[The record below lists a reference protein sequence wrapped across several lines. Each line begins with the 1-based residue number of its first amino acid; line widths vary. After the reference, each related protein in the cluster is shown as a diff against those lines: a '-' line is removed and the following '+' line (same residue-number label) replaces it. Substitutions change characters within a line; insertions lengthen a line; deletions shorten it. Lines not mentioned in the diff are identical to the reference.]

1 MSPIF
6 KFKDSDLEARL
17 ITRRT
22 VTAGILAT
30 VFVLFVSYRI
40 FHLQVVM
47 HDHYS
52 TLSQSNRVK
61 IVPIAPTRGLIL
73 SSDGVLLADNR
84 PSFSLEIIPEKVREM
99 DQLIDKLGKIIE
111 INDTG
116 VSQFKTRLKQNRR
129 FESIPLVYN
138 LSDEQL
144 ARIAVDLH
152 KYEGTDIVAR
162 LNRYYPLGPMTSH
175 TTGYVGMIDEDE
187 LASLNKSNYIAT
199 SHIGKIGAEKAYEDL
214 LHGTVGNQ
222 QVEVNVQGRV
232 VRVLDRTPPIPGK
245 NIYLTLNAS
254 LQNLAIQALEDK
266 RGAVVALDPND
277 GSVLAMAS
285 SPGYDPNE
293 FVNGIDAKTYR
304 KYLNSVNT
312 PLLNRALQGK
322 YPPGSTIK
330 PVLGLAAL
338 RHGVRIPEDET
349 WCPGW
354 YILKGTSLKKGDWKK
369 GGHGHT
375 NLRKAI
381 AESCDVYFYALANE
395 MGIDLI
401 YDSMSEFGF
410 GKRTM
415 VDIGGE
421 SAGLMPSRE
430 WKRKTLNEAWYPGET
445 LNIGIGQGAILATP
459 IQLAVATAAI
469 ANRGNVLKPRFFAEA
484 RDPLSGETVGMGERE
499 VLHRIIN
506 TEEDWEHI
514 ISGMYD
520 VIHAS
525 NGTARRVGMGAA
537 YEFAGKS
544 GTAQVFSLAE
554 DEEYD
559 ADKLV
564 KELHDHALFV
574 AFAPIND
581 PKIVVSIIV
590 ENGGGGSSNAAPI
603 ARLLFDDYFEQTGIP
618 QEVSLND
625 ETTIIF

>member
-6 KFKDSDLEARL
+6 KFKDADLEARL
-17 ITRRT
+17 INRRT

-30 VFVLFVSYRI
+30 LFVLIVSYRI

-61 IVPIAPTRGLIL
+61 IVPIAPTRGLIF

-84 PSFSLEIIPEKVREM
+84 PSFSLEIIPEKTLDM
-99 DQLIDKLGKIIE
+99 DQLLEKLGAVIE
-111 INDTG
+111 ITDTD
-116 VSQFKTRLKQNRR
+116 VEQFKTRLKQNRR
-129 FESIPLVYN
+129 FESIPLIYN

-152 KYEGTDIVAR
+152 KHEGTDIVAR
-162 LNRYYPLGPMTSH
+162 LNRYYPLGPMASH
-175 TTGYVGMIDEDE
+175 TTGYVGMIDEAE
-187 LASLNKSNYIAT
+187 LVTLDKSNYIAT

-232 VRVLDRTPPIPGK
+232 IRVLDRTPPIPGK

-254 LQNLAIQALEDK
+254 LQNLAVQALENK
-266 RGAVVALDPND
+266 RGAVVAMDPND
-277 GSVLAMAS
+277 GSVLAMVS
-285 SPGYDPNE
+285 SPGYDPNQ
-293 FVNGIDAKTYR
+293 FVNGINAKTYR

-330 PVLGLAAL
+330 PMLGLAAL
-338 RHGVRIPEDET
+338 RHGVRIHEDET

-410 GKRTM
+410 GKRTLI
-415 VDIGGE
+415 DIGGE

-445 LNIGIGQGAILATP
+445 LNVGIGQGAILATP
-459 IQLAVATAAI
+459 IQLAVATSAI
-469 ANRGNVLKPRFFAEA
+469 ANRGNVLKPHFFAEA
-484 RDPLSGETVGMGERE
+484 RDPLTGAKISSGERE
-499 VLHRIIN
+499 ILHRVIN

-514 ISGMYD
+514 ISGMFD

-525 NGTARRVGMGAA
+525 NGTARRVGMGAE
-537 YEFAGKS
+537 YQFAGKS
-544 GTAQVFSLAE
+544 GTVQVFSLAE

-574 AFAPIND
+574 AFAPLNN
-581 PKIVVSIIV
+581 PQIVVSVIV

-603 ARLLFDDYFEQTGIP
+603 ARLLFDDYFEQIGIP
-618 QEVSLND
+618 QEISLND
-625 ETTIIF
+625 ETTITF

>member
-1 MSPIF
+1 M
-6 KFKDSDLEARL
+6 
-17 ITRRT
+17 
-22 VTAGILAT
+22 
-30 VFVLFVSYRI
+30 
-40 FHLQVVM
+40 
-47 HDHYS
+47 
-52 TLSQSNRVK
+52 
-61 IVPIAPTRGLIL
+61 
-73 SSDGVLLADNR
+73 
-84 PSFSLEIIPEKVREM
+84 
-99 DQLIDKLGKIIE
+99 
-111 INDTG
+111 
-116 VSQFKTRLKQNRR
+116 
-129 FESIPLVYN
+129 
-138 LSDEQL
+138 
-144 ARIAVDLH
+144 
-152 KYEGTDIVAR
+152 
-162 LNRYYPLGPMTSH
+162 
-175 TTGYVGMIDEDE
+175 
-187 LASLNKSNYIAT
+187 
-199 SHIGKIGAEKAYEDL
+199 
-214 LHGTVGNQ
+214 
-222 QVEVNVQGRV
+222 
-232 VRVLDRTPPIPGK
+232 
-245 NIYLTLNAS
+245 
-254 LQNLAIQALEDK
+254 
-266 RGAVVALDPND
+266 
-277 GSVLAMAS
+277 
-285 SPGYDPNE
+285 
-293 FVNGIDAKTYR
+293 
-304 KYLNSVNT
+304 
-312 PLLNRALQGK
+312 
-322 YPPGSTIK
+322 
-330 PVLGLAAL
+330 

-484 RDPLSGETVGMGERE
+484 RDPLSGETVATGERE